1 MCNKEKKKVELGK
14 LQETMVLPLWGR
26 FLESKKNDPLV
37 YDSKAIEI
45 INNMDYDFSEM
56 ENKLT
61 EYHALAWAVR
71 SKTMDVAVENFIKK
85 HPKAVIVNIGAGLD
99 TSFERADNGE
109 ITWYDLDLPDAIEFR
124 KKFIDETDR
133 RCYISKSVFDYSWFD
148 DIKSKNN
155 NILFIAS
162 GVLEFFKEEDLK
174 KLFYELA
181 CKFPNGELFFDTLSE
196 EGLKYANDVMVKA
209 GMKEGMMEWGINSAN
224 EITKWNDK
232 IEVADEFSYYERIP
246 RKKEWSNSVVETM
259 NMCDKMKYA
268 NFYHLKFK

>member
-26 FLESKKNDPLV
+26 FLESKKSDPLV

-45 INNMDYDFSEM
+45 INNMDYDFSKI

-71 SKTMDVAVENFIKK
+71 TKTMDLVVERFIKK
-85 HPKAVIVNIGAGLD
+85 HSNATIVNIGSGLD
-99 TSFERADNGE
+99 TSFERVDNKK

-124 KKFIDETDR
+124 RNFIAETDR
-133 RCYISKSVFDYSWFD
+133 ECYISKSVFDYTWFD
-148 DIKSKNN
+148 DIKNIDDS
-155 NILFIAS
+155 ILFIAS
-162 GVLEFFKEEDLK
+162 GVLMFFEEEELK
-174 KLFYELA
+174 HLFTKLAL
-181 CKFPNGELFFDTLSE
+181 KFPNGEIFFDTLSE
-196 EGLKYANDVMVKA
+196 EGLKYANDMMLKA
-209 GMKEGMMEWGINSAN
+209 GMKEGMILWGTNSAS
-224 EITKWNDK
+224 EVTKWNDK
-232 IEVADEFSYYERIP
+232 IEVVDEFSYYERIP